1 VKPLP
6 IVSPFERTLSRLML
20 AGVWLSA
27 FSLTLGLTLLLAFT
41 QSAAGDVLLRVGLL
55 VLMATPVLRIA
66 LSVVEAVRQRDWFWL
81 WSTIA
86 VVVVLTGTVIYSLR
100 TSA

>member
-6 IVSPFERTLSRLML
+6 TVSPFERTLSRLML

-27 FSLTLGLTLLLAFT
+27 LLLTMGLTLLLAFT
-41 QSAAGDVLLRVGLL
+41 QSSPGDLLLRAGLL
-55 VLMATPVLRIA
+55 MLMTTPVLRIA
-66 LSVVEAVRQRDWFWL
+66 LSIIEATRQRDWFWL

-86 VVVVLTGTVIYSLR
+86 VVAVLTGTVFYSWR